1 MGRVS
6 HGCRRCPRPRVGAS
20 QAWGTLPLPLSR
32 RRLFLHKSCLEEIG
46 GAVTLMGGKSAKYD
60 EEHLVV
66 VKGTWLDNEAVV
78 A

>member
-1 MGRVS
+1 M
-6 HGCRRCPRPRVGAS
+6 
-20 QAWGTLPLPLSR
+20 
-32 RRLFLHKSCLEEIG
+32 
-46 GAVTLMGGKSAKYD
+46 TLMEGKSAKYD

>member
-1 MGRVS
+1 MLGRD
-6 HGCRRCPRPRVGAS
+6 
-20 QAWGTLPLPLSR
+20 WG
-32 RRLFLHKSCLEEIG
+32 G
-46 GAVTLMGGKSAKYD
+46 GDADGVESAKYD